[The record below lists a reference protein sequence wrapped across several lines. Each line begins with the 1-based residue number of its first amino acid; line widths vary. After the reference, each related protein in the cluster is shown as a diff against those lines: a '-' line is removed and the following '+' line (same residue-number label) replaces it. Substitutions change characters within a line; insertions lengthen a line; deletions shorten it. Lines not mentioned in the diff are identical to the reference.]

1 MKAAML
7 AGLSVFI
14 LFGTALG
21 QEKSA
26 DAGTTIRGCLQRSA
40 QNDLMVESEG
50 TSYALRGIGDKLD
63 GEVGHWLE
71 VKGVLVN
78 DTKAKTGVRATNKQ
92 SNMSDASSEATGK
105 TLQVADVTAD
115 VHRVADHCL
124 SSIETHR

>member
-1 MKAAML
+1 MKVALL

-14 LFGTALG
+14 LFGAALG

-26 DAGTTIRGCLQRSA
+26 DTGTTIRGCLQRSA
-40 QNDLMVESEG
+40 QNDLVVESEG

-63 GEVGHWLE
+63 GELGHWLE
-71 VKGVLVN
+71 VKGVLVSN
-78 DTKAKTGVRATNKQ
+78 TKAKAAAGSVKKQ
-92 SNMSDASSEATGK
+92 SNMRDPGTAAARR

-124 SSIETHR
+124 SSSETHR